1 MFSLEEQAGIAR
13 SIREKLMGIYSTAG
27 IETPITEHIMEGFP
41 SNERPEARQVLE
53 SLITSGDLILL
64 TPQICLYRKD
74 YDSVLAAAKMHFA
87 ASDSLTLAQLRDL
100 LNTSRKYAQA
110 IVEYFDKI
118 HITKKDGDVHYLD
131 QGF

>member
-1 MFSLEEQAGIAR
+1 MTLTKRQRG
-13 SIREKLMGIYSTAG
+13 IREKLLKIYTTSG
-27 IETPITEHIMEGFP
+27 IETPITEHVMEGFP
-41 SNERPEARQVLE
+41 TGERAEARQVLE

-64 TPQICLYRKD
+64 TPQICLYRED
-74 YDSVLAAAKMHFA
+74 YNRILATAKAHFETN
-87 ASDSLTLAQLRDL
+87 DSLTLAQLRDL

-110 IVEYFDKI
+110 LVEYFDKI

>member
-1 MFSLEEQAGIAR
+1 
-13 SIREKLMGIYSTAG
+13 
-27 IETPITEHIMEGFP
+27 MEGFP

-64 TPQICLYRKD
+64 TPQICLYRRD
-74 YDSVLAAAKMHFA
+74 YNRILEAARAHFEEN
-87 ASDSLTLAQLRDL
+87 DSLTLAQLRDL

-118 HITKKDGDVHYLD
+118 HITKKDGDLHLLD